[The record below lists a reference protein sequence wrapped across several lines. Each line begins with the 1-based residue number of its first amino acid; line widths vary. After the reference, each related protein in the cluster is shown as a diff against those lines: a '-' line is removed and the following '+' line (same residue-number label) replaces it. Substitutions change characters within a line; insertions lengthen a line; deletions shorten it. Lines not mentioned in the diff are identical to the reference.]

1 MVLMIQFQKILL
13 PIILAG
19 LLITGFTI
27 PVDAQPS
34 TPKWSL
40 EPFSININ
48 PCQNF
53 TLTLWIRDIPDGWAM
68 TDFEFMIAWDPTLME
83 IVDFPIFLGEVR
95 GWENISIPMNVTV
108 DRTRVSM
115 LANGTQWSQDA
126 AWFEFTFHCIGE
138 GTSTVTLS
146 SPETGTIYLV
156 SITGGGSF
164 SFEPEPFE
172 VTVNQVEPAPVGGI
186 SSPINKIELLAPYII
201 LTGLIVAVS
210 TVYVIKK
217 RKD

>member
-1 MVLMIQFQKILL
+1 MESQKILL

-19 LLITGFTI
+19 LLITGFTL
-27 PVDAQPS
+27 PTEAQPP

-40 EPFSININ
+40 EPSIVTIN
-48 PCQNF
+48 PCENF

-95 GWENISIPMNVTV
+95 GWENISIALNATIDIRLLGMQ
-108 DRTRVSM
+108 
-115 LANGTQWSQDA
+115 ANGAQWSEDA

-138 GTSTVTLS
+138 GSSTVTLS
-146 SPETGTIYLV
+146 SPEVGTITLV
-156 SITGGGSF
+156 AVVGGGTVNL
-164 SFEPEPFE
+164 EPEPFE

-186 SSPINKIELLAPYII
+186 SSPINKLAIVAPY
-201 LTGLIVAVS
+201 LVLAGIVAIAS
-210 TVYVIKK
+210 AIYIK
-217 RKD
+217 RRRH

>member
-1 MVLMIQFQKILL
+1 MILTVESQKILL

-40 EPFSININ
+40 EPFSVNIN

-95 GWENISIPMNVTV
+95 GWENISIPMNVTSNL
-108 DRTRVSM
+108 RLLGM
-115 LANGTQWSQDA
+115 QANGPQWTEDA

-138 GTSTVTLS
+138 GMSAVTLS
-146 SPETGTIYLV
+146 SPEVGTITLV
-156 SITGGGSF
+156 ALVGGGTVNL
-164 SFEPEPFE
+164 EPEPFE

-186 SSPINKIELLAPYII
+186 STPVNKFEILAPYIV
-201 LTGLIVAVS
+201 LAGLIAVVS
-210 TVYVIKK
+210 AVIIKK
-217 RKD
+217 RK

>member
-1 MVLMIQFQKILL
+1 MMQSQKILL

-27 PVDAQPS
+27 PVEAQPP

-40 EPFSININ
+40 EPYTVNIN

-68 TDFEFMIAWDPTLME
+68 TDFEFIIEWDPTMME
-83 IVDFPIFLGEVR
+83 IVGFPIFLGEGR
-95 GWENISIPMNVTV
+95 GWGATFAADTIFLIMRSSGP
-108 DRTRVSM
+108 
-115 LANGTQWSQDA
+115 QWSEDA

-138 GTSTVTLS
+138 GTSTVTLR
-146 SPETGTIYLV
+146 SPEVGTITLV
-156 SITGGGSF
+156 AVVGGGTVNL
-164 SFEPEPFE
+164 EPEPFE
-172 VTVNQVEPAPVGGI
+172 VTVNQVELAPVGGI
-186 SSPINKIELLAPYII
+186 ASPTNKIELLAPYII

-210 TVYVIKK
+210 AVIIKK
-217 RKD
+217 RK

>member
-1 MVLMIQFQKILL
+1 MMRSQKILL

-27 PVDAQPS
+27 SVEAQPP

-40 EPFSININ
+40 EPYTVNIN

-68 TDFEFMIAWDPTLME
+68 IDFEFMIEWDPTMME
-83 IVDFPIFLGEVR
+83 IVGFPIFLGEVR
-95 GWENISIPMNVTV
+95 GWGAILGGDTV
-108 DRTRVSM
+108 FLIMR
-115 LANGTQWSQDA
+115 ANGPQWSEDA

-146 SPETGTIYLV
+146 SPEVGTITLIAV
-156 SITGGGSF
+156 VGGGTVNL
-164 SFEPEPFE
+164 EPEPFE
-172 VTVNQVEPAPVGGI
+172 VTVNQVELAPVGGLTI
-186 SSPINKIELLAPYII
+186 PINKLEIMTPYIAFAI
-201 LTGLIVAVS
+201 VIATLLLI
-210 TVYVIKK
+210 TK
-217 RKD
+217 RVKAKH